1 MQKTKLGI
9 SAALLGAVVCF
20 SGLFSGY
27 LLVFLLTA
35 YILLMEENVWLK
47 KTAVKTVAVLM
58 VFSLLSAVLGLIP
71 DLISVISSI
80 FNIFNGSFSIRILS
94 SIISAARS
102 ILGFLETLLLL
113 GLGFKALNQGTIKIP
128 MIDKLVDKLLFRG
141 QLATNKPMV

>member
-1 MQKTKLGI
+1 MQKTRLGI

-47 KTAVKTVAVLM
+47 KTAVKTIAVLM
-58 VFSLLSAVLGLIP
+58 AFSLLNAVLGLIP

-102 ILGFLETLLLL
+102 VLGFLETLLLL

-128 MIDKLVDKLLFRG
+128 MIDKLVDKAFG
-141 QLATNKPMV
+141 E

>member
-1 MQKTKLGI
+1 
-9 SAALLGAVVCF
+9 
-20 SGLFSGY
+20 
-27 LLVFLLTA
+27 
-35 YILLMEENVWLK
+35 MEENVWLK

-58 VFSLLSAVLGLIP
+58 VFSLLNAVLGLIP

-102 ILGFLETLLLL
+102 VLGFLETLLLL

-128 MIDKLVDKLLFRG
+128 MIDKLVDKAFG
-141 QLATNKPMV
+141 E

>member
-9 SAALLGAVVCF
+9 SAALIGAVICF
-20 SGLFSGY
+20 SGLFGGY

-35 YILLMEENVWLK
+35 YVLLMEENIWLK
-47 KTAVKTVAVLM
+47 KTAVKTVAVLI

-71 DLISVISSI
+71 DLINVIDDI
-80 FNIFNGSFSIRILS
+80 FNIFSGSFSIRFLTNIVYAL
-94 SIISAARS
+94 RS

-128 MIDKLVDKLLFRG
+128 MIDKLVDKAFG
-141 QLATNKPMV
+141 E

>member
-9 SAALLGAVVCF
+9 SAALLGAAVCF

-128 MIDKLVDKLLFRG
+128 MIDKLVDKAFG
-141 QLATNKPMV
+141 E

>member
-1 MQKTKLGI
+1 MRLSLYRRQLQKILESRYKRGR
-9 SAALLGAVVCF
+9 GR
-20 SGLFSGY
+20 FSGY

-58 VFSLLSAVLGLIP
+58 VFSLLNAVLGLIP

-102 ILGFLETLLLL
+102 VLGFLETLLLL

-128 MIDKLVDKLLFRG
+128 MIDKLVDKAFG
-141 QLATNKPMV
+141 E

>member
-1 MQKTKLGI
+1 MQKTRLGI

-58 VFSLLSAVLGLIP
+58 VFSLLNAVLGLIP
-71 DLISVISSI
+71 DLISVTSSI

-102 ILGFLETLLLL
+102 VLGFLETLLLL

-128 MIDKLVDKLLFRG
+128 MIDKLVDKAFG
-141 QLATNKPMV
+141 E

>member
-1 MQKTKLGI
+1 MQKTRLGI

-47 KTAVKTVAVLM
+47 KTAVMTVAVLM
-58 VFSLLSAVLGLIP
+58 VFSLLNAVLGLIP

-102 ILGFLETLLLL
+102 VLGFLETLLLL

-128 MIDKLVDKLLFRG
+128 MIDKLVDKAFG
-141 QLATNKPMV
+141 E

>member
-9 SAALLGAVVCF
+9 SAALFGAVVCF

-128 MIDKLVDKLLFRG
+128 MIDKLVDKAFG
-141 QLATNKPMV
+141 E

>member
-1 MQKTKLGI
+1 MQKTRLGI

-47 KTAVKTVAVLM
+47 KTAVKTIAVLM
-58 VFSLLSAVLGLIP
+58 VFSLLNAVLGLIP

-102 ILGFLETLLLL
+102 VLGFLETLLLL
-113 GLGFKALNQGTIKIP
+113 GLGFKALNQGPIKIP
-128 MIDKLVDKLLFRG
+128 MTDKLVDKAFG
-141 QLATNKPMV
+141 E

>member
-58 VFSLLSAVLGLIP
+58 VFSLLNAVLGLIP

-102 ILGFLETLLLL
+102 VLGFLETLLLL

-128 MIDKLVDKLLFRG
+128 MIDKLVDKAFG
-141 QLATNKPMV
+141 E

>member
-58 VFSLLSAVLGLIP
+58 VFSLLSAVLGLLP

-128 MIDKLVDKLLFRG
+128 MIDKLVDKAFG
-141 QLATNKPMV
+141 E

>member
-1 MQKTKLGI
+1 MQKTRLGI

-102 ILGFLETLLLL
+102 VLGFLETLLLL

-128 MIDKLVDKLLFRG
+128 MIDKLVDKAFG
-141 QLATNKPMV
+141 E

>member
-1 MQKTKLGI
+1 MQKTRLGI

-35 YILLMEENVWLK
+35 YILLMEENVRLK

-102 ILGFLETLLLL
+102 VLGFLETLLLL

-128 MIDKLVDKLLFRG
+128 MIDKLVDKAFG
-141 QLATNKPMV
+141 E

>member
-1 MQKTKLGI
+1 MQKTRLGI

-58 VFSLLSAVLGLIP
+58 VFSLLNAVLGLIP

-128 MIDKLVDKLLFRG
+128 MIDKLVDKAFG
-141 QLATNKPMV
+141 E

>member
-1 MQKTKLGI
+1 MQKTRLGI

-47 KTAVKTVAVLM
+47 KTAVKTIAVLM
-58 VFSLLSAVLGLIP
+58 VFSLLNAVLGLIP

-102 ILGFLETLLLL
+102 VLGFLETLLLL

-128 MIDKLVDKLLFRG
+128 MIDKLVDKAFG
-141 QLATNKPMV
+141 E

>member
-1 MQKTKLGI
+1 MHKTRLGI

-102 ILGFLETLLLL
+102 VLGFLETLLLL

-128 MIDKLVDKLLFRG
+128 MIDKLVDKAFG
-141 QLATNKPMV
+141 E

>member
-1 MQKTKLGI
+1 MQKTRLGI

-58 VFSLLSAVLGLIP
+58 VFSLLNAVLGLIP

-94 SIISAARS
+94 SIISATRS
-102 ILGFLETLLLL
+102 VLGFLETLLLL

-128 MIDKLVDKLLFRG
+128 MIDKLVDKAFG
-141 QLATNKPMV
+141 E

>member
-9 SAALLGAVVCF
+9 SAALLGAVICF

-35 YILLMEENVWLK
+35 YVLLMEDNIWLK
-47 KTAVKTVAVLM
+47 KTAVKTIAVLI

-71 DLISVISSI
+71 DLINVIDDI
-80 FNIFNGSFSIRILS
+80 FNIFSGSFSIRFLTNIVYAL
-94 SIISAARS
+94 RS

-128 MIDKLVDKLLFRG
+128 MIDKLVDKAFG
-141 QLATNKPMV
+141 E

>member
-1 MQKTKLGI
+1 MQKTRLGI

-58 VFSLLSAVLGLIP
+58 VFSLLNAVLGLIP

-102 ILGFLETLLLL
+102 VLGFLETLLLL

-128 MIDKLVDKLLFRG
+128 MIDKLVDKAFG
-141 QLATNKPMV
+141 E

>member
-1 MQKTKLGI
+1 MQKTRLGI

-128 MIDKLVDKLLFRG
+128 MIDKLVDKAFG
-141 QLATNKPMV
+141 E

>member
-1 MQKTKLGI
+1 M
-9 SAALLGAVVCF
+9 LGAVVCF

-58 VFSLLSAVLGLIP
+58 VFSLLNAVLGLIP

-102 ILGFLETLLLL
+102 VLGFLETLLLL

-128 MIDKLVDKLLFRG
+128 MIDKLVDKAFG
-141 QLATNKPMV
+141 E

>member
-1 MQKTKLGI
+1 MQKTRLGI

-58 VFSLLSAVLGLIP
+58 VFSRSAWSDP
-71 DLISVISSI
+71 
-80 FNIFNGSFSIRILS
+80 
-94 SIISAARS
+94 
-102 ILGFLETLLLL
+102 
-113 GLGFKALNQGTIKIP
+113 
-128 MIDKLVDKLLFRG
+128 
-141 QLATNKPMV
+141 

>member
-9 SAALLGAVVCF
+9 SAALLGAVICF

-35 YILLMEENVWLK
+35 YVLLMEENIWLK
-47 KTAVKTVAVLM
+47 KTAVKTVAVLI

-71 DLISVISSI
+71 DLINVIDDI
-80 FNIFNGSFSIRILS
+80 FNIFSGSFSIRFLTNIVYAL
-94 SIISAARS
+94 RS
-102 ILGFLETLLLL
+102 ILGFLETLLML

-128 MIDKLVDKLLFRG
+128 VIDKLVDKAFG
-141 QLATNKPMV
+141 E

>member
-128 MIDKLVDKLLFRG
+128 MIDKLVDKAFG
-141 QLATNKPMV
+141 E

>member
-9 SAALLGAVVCF
+9 SAALLGAVICF

-27 LLVFLLTA
+27 LLVFLLAA
-35 YILLMEENVWLK
+35 YVLLMEDNIWLK
-47 KTAVKTVAVLM
+47 KTAVKTIAVLI
-58 VFSLLSAVLGLIP
+58 VFSLLSTVLGLIP
-71 DLISVISSI
+71 DLINVIDDI
-80 FNIFNGSFSIRILS
+80 FNIFKGSFSIRFLS

-128 MIDKLVDKLLFRG
+128 MIDKLVDKAFG
-141 QLATNKPMV
+141 E

>member
-9 SAALLGAVVCF
+9 SAALLGVVVCF

-128 MIDKLVDKLLFRG
+128 MIDKLVDKAFG
-141 QLATNKPMV
+141 E

>member
-1 MQKTKLGI
+1 MQKTRLGI

-58 VFSLLSAVLGLIP
+58 VFSLLNAVLGLIP
-71 DLISVISSI
+71 DLISVITSI

-102 ILGFLETLLLL
+102 VLGFLETLLLL

-128 MIDKLVDKLLFRG
+128 MIDKLVDKAFG
-141 QLATNKPMV
+141 E